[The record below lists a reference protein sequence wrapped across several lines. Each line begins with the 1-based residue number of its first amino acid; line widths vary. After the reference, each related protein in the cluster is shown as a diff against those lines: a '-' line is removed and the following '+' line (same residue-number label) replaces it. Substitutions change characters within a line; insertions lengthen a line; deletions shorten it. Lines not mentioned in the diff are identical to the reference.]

1 MEDSL
6 LMDTCNPI
14 PVSFD
19 TISAETEIVVSV
31 VDTKEEDHI
40 ADKEVRILG
49 MSQGIASIIIPMSVS
64 IIVFSLGIIIDK
76 KREKNKEER
85 ERKKYK
91 AAILKWIELLKAPIY
106 TQVEQLKDL
115 ASKID
120 NSIELQPEAFSFSK
134 SMANKIN
141 DLSVEKIINTFVA
154 KEKKE
159 NSGDSIH
166 AYNIVSQIDFLSL
179 CDGEVIKKYNE
190 YHSRCIALVD
200 KWNLSWNKFDV
211 LRKTSN
217 SSDSQDYSVFRNVLI
232 QYKKWRDRHEQNEHL
247 NYNDISTELIVPLF
261 QALSNMKE
269 EYPSSSLAVQFY
281 DVIHSLYLIL
291 NEWNIVKSGYRDA
304 FNEMANQIE
313 KSYSVLAEAKEHFN
327 IKPEL

>member
-91 AAILKWIELLKAPIY
+91 AAILKWIELLNTPIK
-106 TQVEQLKDL
+106 TQINQLKDI
-115 ASKID
+115 AD
-120 NSIELQPEAFSFSK
+120 RIEKADDLQPEALNFSK

-141 DLSVEKIINTFVA
+141 DLSVEKIISTFVI
-154 KEKKE
+154 KE
-159 NSGDSIH
+159 NNTHKDDASQ
-166 AYNIVSQIDFLSL
+166 AYNIVSQFDFLST
-179 CDGEVIKKYNE
+179 CDDEIKEKYSEYRSRLTELIKK
-190 YHSRCIALVD
+190 
-200 KWNLSWNKFDV
+200 WNTLWKEFDN
-211 LRKTSN
+211 LRKN
-217 SSDSQDYSVFRNVLI
+217 GSSTDSQDFDVWRKVLFS
-232 QYKKWRDRHEQNEHL
+232 YKNWRDKYGQEGRID
-247 NYNDISTELIVPLF
+247 YNIISTELITPLF
-261 QALSNMKE
+261 NIIIRMRT
-269 EYPSSSLAVQFY
+269 EYPSSELAVQFY
-281 DVIHSLYLIL
+281 EVIYPLYLIL
-291 NEWNIVKSGYRDA
+291 NEWNMIKSGYRDV
-304 FNEMANQIE
+304 FNGIANRIE
-313 KSYSVLAEAKEHFN
+313 LSYSVLYRAKTHFSKT
-327 IKPEL
+327 I